1 MTPLISGIVS
11 SVAADVGVSAL
22 DAVKGA
28 AKAAPAAADGVSFSQ
43 VLDQLTTNVVETLK
57 GSEATSI
64 AAVQGRASVQEV
76 VDRVMAAER
85 TLQTA
90 IAVRDKA
97 VSAYQEISRMAI

>member
-1 MTPLISGIVS
+1 MIGLMPIVS
-11 SVAADVGVSAL
+11 SVASSVGAAAL
-22 DAVKGA
+22 SGAVKNAVAPSVDGSSFANMLEQMA
-28 AKAAPAAADGVSFSQ
+28 AGVVDS
-43 VLDQLTTNVVETLK
+43 LK

-64 AAVQGRASVQEV
+64 SGVQGKASVQQV
-76 VDRVMAAER
+76 VDTIMSAER